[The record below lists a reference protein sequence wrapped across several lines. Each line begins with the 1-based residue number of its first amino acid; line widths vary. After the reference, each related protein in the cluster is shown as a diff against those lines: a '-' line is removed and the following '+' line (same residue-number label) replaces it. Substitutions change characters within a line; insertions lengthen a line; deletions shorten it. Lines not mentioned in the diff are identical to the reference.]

1 MAHLFSCVV
10 QNKPGVLARVA
21 GLFAG
26 RGFNI
31 DSLTVGT
38 TDDPK
43 VSRMTIAT
51 HGDEQVLEQIRKQL
65 SKIIDTVSVYDLG
78 DVDCVERDLV
88 LIKVNAQPSRRNEI
102 LQNVELFRG
111 NAVDV
116 GPKELILEL
125 SGAEEK
131 IEAFIELMRPFGIKE
146 LARTGRIAMAR
157 GPRPAADA
165 KVRSRD
171 AARAVPGKKRKPAKG
186 QTP

>member
-10 QNKPGVLARVA
+10 QNKPGVLARIA

-51 HGDEQVLEQIRKQL
+51 HGDEQILEQIRKQL
-65 SKIIDTVSVYDLG
+65 SKIIDIVNVYDLG
-78 DVDCVERDLV
+78 EVDCVERDLV
-88 LIKVNAQPSRRNEI
+88 LMKVNAQPSRRSAI

-111 NAVDV
+111 KVVDV
-116 GPKELILEL
+116 GPKELMLEL

-131 IEAFIELMRPFGIKE
+131 IEAFVELMRPFGIKE
-146 LARTGRIAMAR
+146 LARTGMIAMAR
-157 GPRPAADA
+157 GPRAA
-165 KVRSRD
+165 
-171 AARAVPGKKRKPAKG
+171 GEKKRKG
-186 QTP
+186 RT

>member
-1 MAHLFSCVV
+1 MAHLFSCIV

-51 HGDEQVLEQIRKQL
+51 QGEEQVLEQIRKQL
-65 SKIIDTVSVYDLG
+65 SKLVDTVRVYDLG
-78 DVDCVERDLV
+78 EVPRVERDLV
-88 LIKVNAQPSRRNEI
+88 LVKVNAQPSRRAEI
-102 LQNVELFRG
+102 LQLVDLYRGRTVDIGRNEL
-111 NAVDV
+111 V
-116 GPKELILEL
+116 LEL
-125 SGAEEK
+125 TGAEDK
-131 IEAFIELMRPFGIKE
+131 IESFIEMLKPFGIKE

-157 GPRPAADA
+157 GPRPAGNG
-165 KVRSRD
+165 R
-171 AARAVPGKKRKPAKG
+171 KKS
-186 QTP
+186 

>member
-38 TDDPK
+38 TDDPM

-51 HGDEQVLEQIRKQL
+51 QGEEQVLEQIRKQL
-65 SKIIDTVSVYDLG
+65 SKLVDTVRVYDLG
-78 DVDCVERDLV
+78 DVPRVERDLV
-88 LIKVNAQPSRRNEI
+88 LVKVNAQPSRRAEI
-102 LQNVELFRG
+102 LQIVDLYRG
-111 NAVDV
+111 RTVDV
-116 GPKELILEL
+116 GKSEMVLEL
-125 SGAEEK
+125 TGSEDK
-131 IEAFIELMRPFGIKE
+131 VEAFIEILRPFGIKE

-157 GPRPAADA
+157 GQRAAGG
-165 KVRSRD
+165 
-171 AARAVPGKKRKPAKG
+171 ARQKP
-186 QTP
+186 

>member
-1 MAHLFSCVV
+1 MAHLFSCIV

-51 HGDEQVLEQIRKQL
+51 QGDEQVLEQVRKQL
-65 SKIIDTVSVYDLG
+65 SKLVDTVRVYDLG
-78 DVDCVERDLV
+78 EVPRVERDLV
-88 LIKVNAQPSRRNEI
+88 LVKVNAQPSRRADI
-102 LQNVELFRG
+102 LQIVDLFRG
-111 NAVDV
+111 RTVDV
-116 GPKELILEL
+116 GRNEMILEL
-125 SGAEEK
+125 TGAEDK
-131 IEAFIELMRPFGIKE
+131 IESFIEMLKPFGIKE

-157 GPRPAADA
+157 G
-165 KVRSRD
+165 S
-171 AARAVPGKKRKPAKG
+171 KPAGNGRKK
-186 QTP
+186 P